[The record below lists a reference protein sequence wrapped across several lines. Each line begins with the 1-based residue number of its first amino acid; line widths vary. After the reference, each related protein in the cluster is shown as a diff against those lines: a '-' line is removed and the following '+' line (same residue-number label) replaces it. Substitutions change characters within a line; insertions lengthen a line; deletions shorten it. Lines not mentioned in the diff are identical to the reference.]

1 MIDHDR
7 VEEEIIDLVLGGMVR
22 EERARFA
29 AQLGEHMRT
38 CDLCRTLYAGYSEL
52 AGRLALATPPIPPPA
67 SLEDRVVAEAAGMGP
82 PVRAPSPR
90 ARLRRIALAA
100 AAAGVLVAGS
110 VAATVAVTRPGGG
123 ALSGEAVAVL
133 TLPGTRLVQMEVA
146 DGGTVAF
153 AYHTAARRSVVVGDG
168 LAALPGGRVYELWLI
183 GAAGPV
189 PGAVFSPDDGR
200 VVQAGDLATTS
211 FDTVALTVEPSGG
224 SDQPTTDPIA
234 QTEVA

>member
-82 PVRAPSPR
+82 P
-90 ARLRRIALAA
+90 A